1 MRDRSGRHRSAIVAP
16 PIGFVIAGTFA
27 VLAALCATLTE
38 SRAFDETR
46 YPDLKGQW
54 RPIGDPTRFDPS
66 KAWGAAQQAPLT
78 AEYQARFDASL
89 KDQAA
94 GGRGL
99 AQTNTCIS
107 PGMPRVTNGYGQI
120 EVIVTPRTTHITIE
134 HINDNRR
141 IYTDGRGWPT
151 EIEPTY
157 LGYSIG
163 TWIDTDGDGRYDVL
177 EVETRGFKGPRTF
190 DDSGIP
196 LHEDNLTV
204 VKERIYLDKSDP
216 NIFHDEV
223 TVIDDALT
231 RPWGVTKSYHRE
243 EGHQSSWR
251 EVICAETNNHVE
263 IGKENYMLGPD
274 GRLMPTRKDQP
285 PPDLRYFNRS
295 RK

>member
-1 MRDRSGRHRSAIVAP
+1 MRYRSWIVAF
-16 PIGFVIAGTFA
+16 GSLV
-27 VLAALCATLTE
+27 ALCFTLAE
-38 SRAFDETR
+38 SRAWDETR

-66 KAWGAAQQAPLT
+66 KAWGPGQQAPLT
-78 AEYQARFDASL
+78 PEYQALFEANL

-94 GGRGL
+94 GGQGL

-120 EVIVTPRTTHITIE
+120 EVVVTPRTTYIMVE

-177 EVETRGFKGPRTF
+177 EVETRGFNGPRTY

-204 VKERIYLDKSDP
+204 VRERIYLDKSDP

-223 TVIDDALT
+223 AVTDHALT
-231 RPWGVTKSYHRE
+231 HPWIVTKSYHRE
-243 EGHQSSWR
+243 PDRQPYWR
-251 EVICAETNNHVE
+251 EVTCAENNNHVE
-263 IGKENYMLGPD
+263 IGKQNYMLSPD
-274 GRLMPTRKDQP
+274 RQLMPTRKDQP

-295 RK
+295 RRQGP

>member
-1 MRDRSGRHRSAIVAP
+1 MRYRSGTAA
-16 PIGFVIAGTFA
+16 FA
-27 VLAALCATLTE
+27 LLAALCITSAESLAWNETL
-38 SRAFDETR
+38 

-54 RPIGDPTRFDPS
+54 RPIGDPMRFDPS
-66 KAWGAAQQAPLT
+66 KAWGRAQQAPLT
-78 AEYQARFDASL
+78 PEYQALFEANL

-94 GGRGL
+94 GGAGL

-107 PGMPRVTNGYGQI
+107 PGMPRVTNGYGQM
-120 EVIVTPRTTHITIE
+120 EMIVTPRTTYIMVE

-151 EIEPTY
+151 ELESTY

-177 EVETRGFKGPRTF
+177 EVETRGFTGPRTY

-204 VKERIYLDKSDP
+204 VRERIYLDKSDP
-216 NIFHDEV
+216 DIFHDEV
-223 TVIDDALT
+223 TVIDHALT
-231 RPWGVTKSYHRE
+231 QPWIVTKSYHRE
-243 EGHQSSWR
+243 PDRQPNWR
-251 EVICAETNNHVE
+251 EVICVENNNHVE
-263 IGKENYMLGPD
+263 IGKQDYTLSSD
-274 GRLMPTRKDQP
+274 GHLMPTRKDQP

-295 RK
+295 RKQER